1 MALFIVL
8 WLSVLTAN
16 ATINS
21 KYNGIFLKGT
31 EVAGVDIGNLD
42 FEQAKEKINQRIDFI
57 SRRGF
62 VYNTPDKT
70 VVIYPNVPAI
80 ESADTSYPLVYWEID
95 KTLGA
100 IEKKQS
106 NNHLSNLISKIKTLS
121 NGSNFELQYSWDQ
134 KQHLEILISNLKGL
148 LMDKAEASFE
158 IIDNSLKVVP
168 EQIGLTFDY
177 HRAMDDTAE
186 QIKNLINK
194 DINLQTV
201 EDQPVITAALINSKK
216 QEILYFIQ
224 KGDFQLSFE
233 GKNWEVPNEI
243 WRTWL
248 KVKMGVNGSY
258 VGLDLPLFEKY
269 LETAEIK
276 NEVEVSVQDARFK
289 LVDGRVDE
297 FTNSQD
303 GRVINI
309 ENTLYLLEQALN
321 QVDRSKVDLAVDVI
335 GAKVKNQDVN
345 NLGIKEI
352 IGIGH
357 SNFQYSPPNRVHNIG
372 IGGDT
377 LNGLLIAP
385 DQEFS
390 LVTALGEIDGEHGY
404 KQELVIKGNET
415 VPEYG
420 GGLCQIG
427 TTMFRG
433 ALSTGLPI
441 IERRNHSYRVSY
453 YEPAGTDATIYN
465 PWPDFKFLND
475 TGHYILLQTR
485 IEDNDLYFDFWGV
498 KDGRTATTTY
508 PVIYNIV
515 KPEPTKIIETT
526 DLAPG
531 EKKCTESAHNGA
543 DAYFDYTVVY
553 PEGSTTTPLHERRFS
568 SHYTPWQAV
577 CLVGAATSTS
587 PTANATSSESVASS
601 TDSN

>member
-1 MALFIVL
+1 MDKIKNFFLNIKHFVILKWSLLIMALFIVL

-485 IEDNDLYFDFWGV
+485 IEDNDLYFDFWALRMV
-498 KDGRTATTTY
+498 APLLLLVRLF
-508 PVIYNIV
+508 
-515 KPEPTKIIETT
+515 II
-526 DLAPG
+526 LLRHHQ
-531 EKKCTESAHNGA
+531 KK
-543 DAYFDYTVVY
+543 
-553 PEGSTTTPLHERRFS
+553 
-568 SHYTPWQAV
+568 
-577 CLVGAATSTS
+577 
-587 PTANATSSESVASS
+587 
-601 TDSN
+601 